1 MTGKNREAAHKAGS
15 TDAEAIL
22 ERLAA
27 RHSCRVFDGRPM
39 DQETIRRIVLDGTQA
54 PSSCN
59 QQQWHFIVVT
69 DREALR
75 KARDIA
81 GGNPHFS
88 ECGALIYLTFQKGW
102 AHRNYSVVQS
112 VGAAG
117 YHMLLSTHL
126 RGYSGIWNAG
136 VGDHSQL
143 REMLGIP
150 EIFEILG
157 ALAIGRAAETAPAMK
172 APRRPDETIMS
183 FERFERPAPT
193 IYPVKPAES
202 YPADRIANHDNPF
215 AEWNP
220 SAWTWEQLADF
231 RGYSVWAKSPTP
243 GVFVSARHGE
253 ATAREME
260 VLGPVA
266 PGEKVAE
273 IMPWGG
279 TTTVE
284 LLRHLPMDAQ
294 LNVVELSDNNLS
306 FIRERLRRE
315 GLERSST
322 SFLRADRGRLPFP
335 DGSLDIVYFPQS
347 LEQVPDLS
355 GVLGEA
361 HRVLKTGGRLLAGT
375 RNMTSRYGRD
385 WRDVE
390 SRGQVPLQGPFT
402 PLPARTVRSAI
413 ADRFEIT
420 DEAGIGLAQG
430 YDADLSRGAWRQRRR
445 IYVLKARRR

>member
-1 MTGKNREAAHKAGS
+1 MTGKALEAAH
-15 TDAEAIL
+15 TLPTEAEEIL
-22 ERLAA
+22 DRLSS
-27 RHSCRVFDGRPM
+27 RRSCRVFDGRPM
-39 DQETIRRIVLDGTQA
+39 EEEVIRRIVRDGTQA

-59 QQQWHFIVVT
+59 QQQWHFVVVT
-69 DREALR
+69 DRDALR
-75 KARDIA
+75 RARDIA
-81 GGNPHFS
+81 GGNPHFA

-136 VGDHSQL
+136 VGDHGAL

-157 ALAIGRAAETAPAMK
+157 ALAIGRAGETAPAMK

-183 FERFERPAPT
+183 FGRFERPAHT
-193 IYPVKPAES
+193 IYPVKPADS

-215 AEWNP
+215 AEWDP
-220 SAWTWEQLADF
+220 AKWGWDQLADF

-243 GVFVSARHGE
+243 GVFVSARHGD
-253 ATAREME
+253 ATARELD

-266 PGEKVAE
+266 PAASVAE

-284 LLRHLPMDAQ
+284 LLRRLPPDAR
-294 LNVVELSDNNLS
+294 LNVVELSENNLS
-306 FIRERLRRE
+306 FIRERLRSEGMERE
-315 GLERSST
+315 GT
-322 SFLRADRGRLPFP
+322 AFLRAEAGKLPFD

-347 LEQVPDLS
+347 LEQVPDLA
-355 GVLGEA
+355 GILDEA
-361 HRVLKTGGRLLAGT
+361 RRVLKPGGTVLAGT
-375 RNMTSRYGRD
+375 RNMTSRYGRE

-390 SRGQVPLQGPFT
+390 SRGQVPLQGPFV
-402 PLPARTVRSAI
+402 PLPSRTVRMAV
-413 ADRFEIT
+413 ADRFEIV
-420 DEAGIGLAQG
+420 DEAGIGLAPG
-430 YDADLSRGAWRQRRR
+430 HDAGLSRGPWRHRRR
-445 IYVLKARRR
+445 IYVLKARRA